1 METLDVLIV
10 GAIMLSLVFQSW
22 LTLRVW
28 KVDAYDRAQKVV
40 QSKLIWL
47 LPIAGPV
54 VVYLV
59 LRQVREEGR
68 RP

>member
-1 METLDVLIV
+1 MEPLDVSIV
-10 GAIMLSLVFQSW
+10 GAVILSLAFQSW
-22 LTLRVW
+22 LTVRVW
-28 KVDAYDRAQKVV
+28 MVDAYDRAQKVA

>member
-1 METLDVLIV
+1 METLDVFIV
-10 GAIMLSLVFQSW
+10 GAIILSLAFQSW
-22 LTLRVW
+22 LTARVW
-28 KVDAYDRAQKVV
+28 MVDAYDRAQKVA